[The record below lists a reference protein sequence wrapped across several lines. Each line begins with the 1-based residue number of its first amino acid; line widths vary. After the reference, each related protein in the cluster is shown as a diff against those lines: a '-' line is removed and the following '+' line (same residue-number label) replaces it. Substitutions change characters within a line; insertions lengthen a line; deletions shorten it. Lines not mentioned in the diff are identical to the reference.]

1 MDALHLSAPACDG
14 TKPKS
19 DALGVAN
26 SYSHKHA
33 NANRDA
39 HRDPRTVVNAFG
51 YTWRSY
57 GYCS

>member
-1 MDALHLSAPACDG
+1 MDALHLSAPAYNG

-19 DALGVAN
+19 EAIGVAN

-39 HRDPRTVVNAFG
+39 HRDSRAVVNALTH
-51 YTWRSY
+51 TWRSY